1 MNCSEGER
9 QMIKAIIFDC
19 FGVLLGNA
27 YKIHLTEVEQEDPAR
42 AQEIRAIN
50 HASDMGILSREESAE
65 AISGLFD
72 MDVEDFLEEQN
83 QLEVPN
89 AQLLDYI
96 QTLKPHFKVGMLSN
110 INSRERLG
118 IRFEPGQLDAH
129 FDTIVASGDE
139 GYVKPQSEIY
149 QIAAT
154 RLGVLPSECI
164 FIDDIAEFCQGARDT
179 GMQAIQFITTE
190 QAITDINA
198 LIDRGEK
205 KD

>member
-1 MNCSEGER
+1 
-9 QMIKAIIFDC
+9 MIKAIIFDC

-27 YKIHLTEVEQEDPAR
+27 YKIHLTEVEQVDPIR
-42 AQEIRAIN
+42 AAEIRAIN
-50 HASDMGILSREESAE
+50 HASDMGILSREESAQYVSE
-65 AISGLFD
+65 LFN

-89 AQLLDYI
+89 QPLLDYI
-96 QTLKPHFKVGMLSN
+96 ATLKPHFKVGMLSN
-110 INSRERLG
+110 INSRERLS

-139 GYVKPQSEIY
+139 GYAKPQAEIY

-154 RLGVLPSECI
+154 RLGVLPTECL
-164 FIDDIAEFCQGARDT
+164 FIDDIAEFCEGAREV

-190 QAITDINA
+190 QAVTDINA
-198 LIDRGEK
+198 LIDRGRK
-205 KD
+205 RD